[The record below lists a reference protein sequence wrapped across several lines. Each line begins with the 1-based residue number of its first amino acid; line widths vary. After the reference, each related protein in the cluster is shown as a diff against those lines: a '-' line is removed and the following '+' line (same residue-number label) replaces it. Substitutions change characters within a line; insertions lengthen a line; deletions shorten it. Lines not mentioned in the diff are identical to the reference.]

1 MKYQPLN
8 DLIDPDVPA
17 FDAPA
22 PEPVVDPDATEDAY
36 VIGEHGNTVVTPGAE
51 PSAKKERGPKKWA
64 MPAAILLTVLCAGL
78 TIWNVTRVLQGPPPP
93 PPLTQFQV
101 KQTLYLGVMK
111 IEAYRREHGVSPAN
125 GQDAGLISPPY
136 DYARVGTTGYMLSVD
151 LHGSRMQYNSAV
163 PVERVFG
170 TAREMFK
177 TGETQ

>member
-22 PEPVVDPDATEDAY
+22 PEPVADPDALEDAY
-36 VIGEHGNTVVTPGAE
+36 VIGEHGNTVVTLGAE
-51 PSAKKERGPKKWA
+51 PSAKKERGPRKWVR
-64 MPAAILLTVLCAGL
+64 PAAIALTVFCAGL
-78 TIWNVTRVLQGPPPP
+78 TIWNVSRALQGPPPP

-136 DYARVGTTGYMLSVD
+136 AYARVDTNGYTLSVD
-151 LHGSRMQYNSAV
+151 LHGSRMQYSSAV

-170 TAREMFK
+170 TASEMLK
-177 TGETQ
+177 MGDTQ